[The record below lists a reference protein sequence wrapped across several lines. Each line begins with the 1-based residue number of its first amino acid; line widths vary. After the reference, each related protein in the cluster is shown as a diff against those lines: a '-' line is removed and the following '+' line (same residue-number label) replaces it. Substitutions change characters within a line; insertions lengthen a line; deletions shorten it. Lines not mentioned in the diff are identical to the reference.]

1 MPRPR
6 SLAGGRQGAKLADA
20 LIVGVVLSWGLGLAE
35 QSADHNGGYGK
46 NLTTPARLAYVE
58 RYIDSMQISS
68 KKLLRVA
75 AELLDRKAAKG
86 IFGHADRE
94 IIISGW
100 SPDELMRYLDK
111 VYIRC

>member
-1 MPRPR
+1 
-6 SLAGGRQGAKLADA
+6 
-20 LIVGVVLSWGLGLAE
+20 
-35 QSADHNGGYGK
+35 
-46 NLTTPARLAYVE
+46 
-58 RYIDSMQISS
+58 MQISS

-75 AELLDRKAAKG
+75 AELLDRKAAKR